1 MQKTV
6 TVRGTAVTRTA
17 PDRIEIAFGCEGA
30 DKEHRAAAE
39 KAAKAADA
47 LRAAVR
53 AAGFAGEEMKT
64 ASFDLSPRF
73 ESVRTEGGEYRQVF
87 TGFVCSYRFRLA
99 FPFDREVLSRA
110 VTALLSS
117 GTAPELN
124 VSFTVSDPEKKKEE
138 LLAETAKNARK
149 KAGILAAA
157 SGCSL
162 GSLLSVSYGVEEP
175 VLRSPTS
182 LRMAKAAVNDSA
194 LFSSSLTPE
203 EIELTDSASFVWELL

>member
-47 LRAAVR
+47 LRDAVR

-64 ASFDLSPRF
+64 VSFDLSPRF

-124 VSFTVSDPEKKKEE
+124 VSFTVSDPEKKKDE

-149 KAGILAAA
+149 
-157 SGCSL
+157 
-162 GSLLSVSYGVEEP
+162 
-175 VLRSPTS
+175 
-182 LRMAKAAVNDSA
+182 
-194 LFSSSLTPE
+194 
-203 EIELTDSASFVWELL
+203 

>member
-47 LRAAVR
+47 LREAVC

-64 ASFDLSPRF
+64 VSFDLSPRF
-73 ESVRTEGGEYRQVF
+73 ESVRTEEGGYRQVF

-99 FPFDREVLSRA
+99 FPFDRELLSRT

-117 GTAPELN
+117 EAAPELN

-138 LLAETAKNARK
+138 LLAETAKNAKK
-149 KAGILAAA
+149 KADILAAA

-175 VLRSPTS
+175 VLCSPTS
-182 LRMAKAAVNDSA
+182 LRMAKAANDSA

-203 EIELTDSASFVWELL
+203 EIELSDSASFVWELL

>member
-47 LRAAVR
+47 LRDAVR

-64 ASFDLSPRF
+64 VSFDLSPRF
-73 ESVRTEGGEYRQVF
+73 ESVRTEEGGYRQVF
-87 TGFVCSYRFRLA
+87 TGFVCSYRFRLV
-99 FPFDREVLSRA
+99 FPFDRELLSRT

-117 GTAPELN
+117 EAAPELN

-138 LLAETAKNARK
+138 LLAETAKNAKK
-149 KAGILAAA
+149 KADILAAA

-175 VLRSPTS
+175 VLCSPTS
-182 LRMAKAAVNDSA
+182 LRMAKAANDSA

-203 EIELTDSASFVWELL
+203 EIELSDSASFVWELL